1 MSLLPRDALL
11 GQVEARLSQMPIVV
25 VLGPR
30 QCGKTTLARAVA
42 KKRAVGKKAKR
53 VHFFDLERP
62 ADQAR
67 LAQPMTGLEPLS
79 GLVVI
84 DEAQLRP
91 DLFPILRVLADRE
104 DLPARFLLSGSA
116 SPDLVRA
123 SSESLAGR
131 AALIQMSGFTLDEVG
146 VNRLR
151 TLWLRG
157 GFPKSFLA
165 ARDRDSTTWR
175 EDFIQLF
182 LERDLRN
189 LGVQIPAPAMR
200 RFWTMLA
207 HYHGQVL
214 NASEIGRSLGDPHT
228 VIRRRLDALTG
239 AFMVRQLQPWFE
251 NAGKRVV
258 KSPKVFIRDSGLLHT
273 LLGITEFSGLESHP
287 KLGASWEGFVIEQLL
302 SLLGDRNTY
311 FWATHGG
318 AELDLFFL
326 KDGRRY
332 GVEVKYADAP
342 AMTRSM
348 HVALEDLGL
357 EHLWVVYPGKDAY
370 ELHHRVSALPVA
382 QISRIASA

>member
-11 GQVEARLSQMPIVV
+11 SQVEGRLSQMPIVV

-42 KKRAVGKKAKR
+42 KKAKQ

-67 LAQPMTGLEPLS
+67 LEQPMTGLEALS

-146 VNRLR
+146 VHRLR
-151 TLWLRG
+151 PLWLRG

-165 ARDRDSTTWR
+165 AGDRDSTTWR

-214 NASEIGRSLGDPHT
+214 NASEIGRSLGDSHT
-228 VIRRRLDALTG
+228 VIRRRLDVLTG

-258 KSPKVFIRDSGLLHT
+258 KSPKVYIRDSGLLHT
-273 LLGITEFSGLESHP
+273 LLGITEFAALESHP

-332 GVEVKYADAP
+332 GAEVKYADAP

-370 ELHHRVSALPVA
+370 ELDQRVSVLPVA
-382 QISRIASA
+382 EISRIASA